1 MARHVHEATSVRL
14 RVLPGGKTAR
24 VAGKGLAA
32 MGFGALGATA
42 WGPEELRLSLR
53 VALRLLRLLLSL

>member
-1 MARHVHEATSVRL
+1 MHRANPVRL
-14 RVLPGGKTAR
+14 RVLPGGKTAS

-32 MGFGALGATA
+32 MGFGALGAA
-42 WGPEELRLSLR
+42 VWGPEELRLSLR